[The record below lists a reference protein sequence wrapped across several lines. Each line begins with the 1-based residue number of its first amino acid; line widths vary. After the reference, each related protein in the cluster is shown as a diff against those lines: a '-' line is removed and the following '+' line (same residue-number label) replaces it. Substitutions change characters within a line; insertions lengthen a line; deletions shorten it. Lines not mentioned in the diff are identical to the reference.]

1 MGREDNKQ
9 KLVGRLCYVPD
20 NVKIGGV
27 GTVTKKTSSRFFVP
41 DSTGSQFSRLEEE
54 VYIEKKRFS
63 LFFLYGLFFYFNLSF
78 VFQCEKT
85 NLE

>member
-27 GTVTKKTSSRFFVP
+27 GTGIKKHHPV
-41 DSTGSQFSRLEEE
+41 
-54 VYIEKKRFS
+54 
-63 LFFLYGLFFYFNLSF
+63 FLCRIPPGVN
-78 VFQCEKT
+78 FQD
-85 NLE
+85 

>member
-9 KLVGRLCYVPD
+9 KRVGRLCYVPD
-20 NVKIGGV
+20 NVKIAGV
-27 GTVTKKTSSRFFVP
+27 GTVTKKHHPVFLVP
-41 DSTGSQFSRLEEE
+41 DTTWSQFSRLEEE
-54 VYIEKKRFS
+54 VYIEKKRVS